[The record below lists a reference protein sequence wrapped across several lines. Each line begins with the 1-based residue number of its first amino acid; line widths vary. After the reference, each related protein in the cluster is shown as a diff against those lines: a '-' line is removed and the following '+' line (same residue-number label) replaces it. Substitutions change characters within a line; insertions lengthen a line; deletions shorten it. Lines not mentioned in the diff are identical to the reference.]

1 MKYFVYAIKSEV
13 DGRIYVGFSENV
25 QNRIKEHNS
34 GKTKSTKGYR
44 PWKLFFTLECESR
57 KEAREK
63 EKYYKSG
70 TGKEKLKIMVP

>member
-1 MKYFVYAIKSEV
+1 MSYFVYVIKSEV

-25 QNRIKEHNS
+25 QKRLREHNS

-44 PWKLFFTLECESR
+44 LWKLIFTKECETR
-57 KEAREK
+57 IQAREL

-70 TGKEKLKIMVP
+70 IGKEILKRMVP